1 MTLPEWQKRFS
12 TVEDCHTFLI
22 NQRWPDGFVCPICG
36 HREAWV
42 VHRQDRQGIDLY
54 ECKQCRRQTSVT
66 AGTVFHRSKVPLPVW
81 FLAIYLVAIDKRG
94 VAALTLARQLGVAYH
109 TAWLMHHKIQQAMAE
124 RNGRYKLGGIIELD
138 DAYFGGVSH
147 GPGKR
152 GRGTDQDPALVGVS
166 LNAEGHPVY
175 GFLEKVSDL
184 TNETIFGVLQQ
195 RVEPESTWR
204 TDGADGYAA
213 AAPKLRAQLEV
224 TPSTSPKAP
233 EVFHWVNV
241 LISNAKAFWDGTYH
255 GRGRARR
262 QLYFAE
268 YMYRYNRRHF
278 GDRLPERLIMACLGA
293 HPHPYGT

>member
-1 MTLPEWQKRFS
+1 MTLRDLQKKFS
-12 TVEDCHTFLI
+12 TVEDCHEFLVKK
-22 NQRWPDGFVCPICG
+22 RWPDGFVCPICG
-36 HREAWV
+36 HRDAWII
-42 VHRQDRQGIDLY
+42 HRQDRQDIDLY

-94 VAALTLARQLGVAYH
+94 DAALTLARELGVAYH
-109 TAWLMHHKIQQAMAE
+109 TAWLLHHKIQHAMAE
-124 RNGRYKLGGIIELD
+124 RNARYKLGGIIELD

-152 GRGTDQDPALVGVS
+152 GRGTDQDPAVVGVS
-166 LNAEGHPVY
+166 LNSQGHPVY
-175 GFLEKVSDL
+175 GFLEKVPNLS
-184 TNETIFGVLQQ
+184 NETILGVLQQ

-213 AAPKLRAQLEV
+213 AAPKLQAQLEV
-224 TPSTSPKAP
+224 TLSTSSKAP

-241 LISNAKAFWDGTYH
+241 FISNAKVFLDGTYH

-268 YMYRYNRRHF
+268 YVYRYNRRSF
-278 GDRLPERLIMACLGA
+278 ADRIPERLIIACLGA

>member
-1 MTLPEWQKRFS
+1 MEWQKRFS
-12 TVEDCHTFLI
+12 TVEECHTFLV
-22 NQRWPDGFVCPICG
+22 NQRWPDGFVCPICD
-36 HREAWV
+36 HREAWTI
-42 VHRQDRQGIDLY
+42 HRQDRPGIDLY

-94 VAALTLARQLGVAYH
+94 VAALTLAREVGVAYH
-109 TAWLMHHKIQQAMAE
+109 TAWLMHHKIQQAMGE

-152 GRGTDQDPALVGVS
+152 GRGTDQDPAVVGVS

-175 GFLEKVSDL
+175 GFLEKVPDL

-195 RVEPESTWR
+195 RVEPASTWR

-213 AAPKLRAQLEV
+213 AAPKLQAQLEV

-241 LISNAKAFWDGTYH
+241 FISNAKAFLDGTYH

-262 QLYFAE
+262 PLYFAE
-268 YMYRYNRRHF
+268 YVYRYNRRKF
-278 GDRLPERLIMACLGA
+278 ADRLPERLIMACLGA